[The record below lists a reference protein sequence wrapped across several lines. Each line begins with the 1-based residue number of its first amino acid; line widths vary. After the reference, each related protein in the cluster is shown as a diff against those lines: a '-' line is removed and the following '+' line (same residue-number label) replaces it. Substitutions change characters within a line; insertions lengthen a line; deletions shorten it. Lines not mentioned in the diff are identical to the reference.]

1 MNDQTRTVTELAKPT
16 DFLSREQITEFRTV
30 VPWRATW
37 LLAHCWLVILG
48 TWIVCAIWPNPVTI
62 TIGVLVIG
70 ARQLGL
76 GVLNHDAAHHTL
88 YKNRRLNDWVAEWI
102 TNRPLFGATVVPYR
116 VYHLDHHK
124 YTQQPNDP
132 DLGLSAPFPISK
144 KSLARKMFRDLTG
157 QTGWKQ
163 HTATIKG
170 AFGKDPDPKARWARF
185 MRRLG
190 PNLLINLVFL
200 AGFTAAGVWYL
211 YFLLW
216 VLPVFTWQLAI
227 SRIRNIGEH
236 AAVPDDNDRLRNT
249 RTTTAGLLTRA
260 FIAPYY
266 VNYHLEHHL
275 LVSCPCYK
283 LPAMHRTLIDKG
295 LRDRMELKPSYWKM
309 LDHATTAPA

>member
-1 MNDQTRTVTELAKPT
+1 MNDQVRTVTELAKPT
-16 DFLSREQITEFRTV
+16 EYLSREQITFFRTV

-37 LLAHCWLVILG
+37 LLVHCWLVIIG
-48 TWIVCAIWPNPVTI
+48 TWVVCAIWPNPVTI
-62 TIGVLVIG
+62 TLGVLVIG

-88 YKNRRLNDWVAEWI
+88 FKNRRLNDWVAEWI

-116 VYHLDHHK
+116 TYHLDHHK

-144 KSLARKMFRDLTG
+144 RSLARKMLRDLTG

-163 HTATIKG
+163 HVATIKG
-170 AFGKDPDPKARWARF
+170 AFGKDPERSVRTRRF
-185 MRRLG
+185 LRRLG
-190 PNLLINLVFL
+190 PNILINIVFL
-200 AGFTAAGVWYL
+200 SGFVATGVWYL

-216 VLPVFTWQLAI
+216 VLPAFTWLLTI

-236 AAVPDDNDRLRNT
+236 AACPDDNDRLRNT
-249 RTTTAGLLTRA
+249 RTTGAGWLTRA
-260 FIAPYY
+260 LIAPYY

-283 LPAMHRTLIDKG
+283 LPKMHRVLIDKG
-295 LRDRMELKPSYWKM
+295 LRDKMELKPNYWSM
-309 LDHATTAPA
+309 LDHATSAAA